1 MKKLVV
7 KGSENYQCQVI
18 KLPAKIQIPKLDNL
32 VEVNH
37 QGNSCL
43 VGKDS
48 NENELYLFF
57 PCECTINDLFLAKNN
72 LFKHQE
78 LNEDKTKAG
87 FFEDNG
93 RVKALK
99 FKGIVS
105 TGFII
110 PLTSLLPFCDIS
122 SFKVGDEFNQLNDHI
137 LCTKY
142 IKPNQKEPGMSNP
155 KSSKIL
161 DSILDSK
168 FAPEHM
174 DTSHLLKNVHKLSLS
189 DYIAVT
195 YKLHGTSF
203 RIFRTAVN
211 RKFNRFH
218 KFLEW
223 LGLDLVNKDYEYVAA
238 SRRSIKSVGF
248 ETLPNKNHFFTEGDI
263 WSEVAK
269 EFFDGKLHKG
279 ESVYGEIIGSTYNG
293 SPIQGGYTYGLSKP
307 KVYVYRISMINLD
320 GIEIDLPYHQMKI
333 RAEQLGLEPCPELF
347 YGTLGLFLCDHNELD
362 INKPLEDCL
371 NDIFYNKLLE
381 QPSILDNT
389 VVEEGFVLRVDKY
402 PKPELFKIKSK
413 KFLLAESRSLDTET
427 FNLENS

>member
-1 MKKLVV
+1 MKKLTI

-48 NENELYLFF
+48 DENELHLFF
-57 PCECTINDLFLAKNN
+57 PCECAINSEFLSKNN
-72 LFKHQE
+72 LFRHSE
-78 LNEDKTKAG
+78 LNSDKDKTG
-87 FFEDNG
+87 FFDDNR
-93 RVKALK
+93 RVKVLK

-122 SFKVGDEFNQLNDHI
+122 SFKVGDEFNQINEHI
-137 LCTKY
+137 LCEKY
-142 IKPNQKEPGMSNP
+142 IKPNQKTPGMSNP
-155 KSSKIL
+155 KGTKIL
-161 DSILDSK
+161 DEILDSK

-174 DTSHLLKNVHKLSLS
+174 DTSHLLKNVHKLDLK

-203 RIFRTAVN
+203 RIFRT
-211 RKFNRFH
+211 
-218 KFLEW
+218 
-223 LGLDLVNKDYEYVAA
+223 LVNKKLTKVQRVLNWFGVDLVKKDYDYVAA

-269 EFFDGKLHKG
+269 EFFQDKLHKG

-293 SPIQGGYTYGLSKP
+293 SPIQGGYTYGFLDP
-307 KVYVYRISMINLD
+307 KVYIYRISMINSD
-320 GIEIDLPYHQMKI
+320 GIEIDLPYHQMKT
-333 RAEQLGLEPCPELF
+333 RAEQLGIEPCPDF
-347 YGTLGLFLCDHNELD
+347 YYGTLETFLLHGGLVGTTEE
-362 INKPLEDCL
+362 KLER
-371 NDIFYNKLLE
+371 IFYNQLLE
-381 QPSILDNT
+381 KPSILDNT
-389 VVEEGFVLRVDKY
+389 VVEEGFCIRVDKY
-402 PKPELFKIKSK
+402 PKPEIFKIKSK
-413 KFLLAESRSLDTET
+413 KFLLHEGHQLDVEV
-427 FNLENS
+427 ENIEDAN